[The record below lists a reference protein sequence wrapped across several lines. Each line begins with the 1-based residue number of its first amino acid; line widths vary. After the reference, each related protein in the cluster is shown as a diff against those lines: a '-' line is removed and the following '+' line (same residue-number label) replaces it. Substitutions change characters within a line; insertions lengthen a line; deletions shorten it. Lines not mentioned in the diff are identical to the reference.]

1 MEVRSIRA
9 AGHEVWAQHDCGRLA
24 GFSDAAYAE
33 AGARIVE
40 DARELYAGCDMI
52 AKVKEFTPEECAM
65 MRPGQIVLGCIHPAA
80 HPEEVDGL
88 LKSGVTA
95 FTRRGRPPLRLPQL

>member
-52 AKVKEFTPEECAM
+52 ITNGT
-65 MRPGQIVLGCIHPAA
+65 RPNDLYRIA
-80 HPEEVDGL
+80 DGEDV
-88 LKSGVTA
+88 G
-95 FTRRGRPPLRLPQL
+95 TRFKGGKTW